1 MKMRKRTTKVTV
13 ETERTFI
20 FRSRDYK
27 QSGWCAVCGA
37 EAEML
42 TLEAA
47 ARTASVGELA
57 IWRRIEARSL
67 HFSEAAD
74 GRVFICLN
82 SLRR

>member
-20 FRSRDYK
+20 FRSRDDK
-27 QSGWCAVCGA
+27 QSGWCAMCGA

-47 ARTASVGELA
+47 ARDASVSQLT
-57 IWRRIEARSL
+57 ICRRIEVRSL
-67 HFSEAAD
+67 HITETAD

-82 SLRR
+82 SLRQ